1 MTEAPATPAPVLQEQ
16 ANANA
21 AQGPTAVEAPVVQIP
36 PPEAPKAEMVLNLER
51 EIPIAGSIIMT
62 QMQEKAVQ
70 DLVSSEDPGT
80 FLADQKNASLV
91 MSRNLRLMNQDT
103 VDKYN
108 GKVDL
113 PANTQVTHV
122 DENGYSWQIVSVTG
136 VDGDNFTVKVV
147 DKNNPIPQNLREK
160 ITRQDLI
167 MAMLKQKI
175 VPIID
180 QFPEAQRGLIKT
192 FIEGV
197 DGTASFDKMG
207 APEQTALKEALA
219 DAGILTVEDVEAFVK
234 KQKPQ
239 MEVPKE
245 ATSPEADLI
254 SIHNEGQQ
262 KEIDRLMAPLLEQG
276 YIVTDY
282 GAVTEIF
289 NSLGVNTA
297 AFEGQAV
304 EAGKQNK
311 QLTELLAK
319 KLGDEIVMDVDGKP
333 TKVKIDKAMRSK
345 WQEQQKEQQTL
356 ELFFKEISVQM
367 ENENPLKSYF
377 EAVSN
382 GTLDQEVGRQV
393 VDSFNTG
400 EIGKVPDVSKE
411 KNAKVAAAMKELQR
425 SRDIISLL
433 RKGGYAMT
441 ALAAL
446 SAFFAFRATKE
457 QGGGQQ

>member
-1 MTEAPATPAPVLQEQ
+1 MTEAPATPAPSLQEQ

-21 AQGPTAVEAPVVQIP
+21 VQGPTAVEAPVVQIP
-36 PPEAPKAEMVLNLER
+36 VPEAPKSELVLNLER
-51 EIPIAGSIIMT
+51 DIPVAGSIIMT

-70 DLVSSEDPGT
+70 DLVSSEDPGS

-91 MSRNLRLMNQDT
+91 MSRNLRLMNQDA

-113 PANTQVTHV
+113 PANTQVSYV
-122 DENGYSWQIVSVTG
+122 DVNGYQWQVVSVTA
-136 VDGDNFTVKVV
+136 VDGDNFTVKAV
-147 DKNNPIPQNLREK
+147 DKNNPIPQTLREP

-167 MAMLKQKI
+167 MAMLKQKVI
-175 VPIID
+175 PVID
-180 QFPEAQRGLIKT
+180 QFPEAQRKLIKT

-197 DGTASFDKMG
+197 DGTTAFDQMG
-207 APEQTALKEALA
+207 GSEQTALKEALA

-234 KQKPQ
+234 KQKPEI
-239 MEVPKE
+239 EVPKD
-245 ATSPEADLI
+245 ATDPEINLI

-262 KEIDRLMAPLLEQG
+262 KEIDRLMSPLLEQG

-282 GAVTEIF
+282 GAVAEIF

-297 AFEGQAV
+297 AFQSQAI

-311 QLTELLAK
+311 QLTDLLAK
-319 KLGDEIVMDVDGKP
+319 KLGDEIVMDIDGKP

-393 VDSFNTG
+393 VESFKTG
-400 EIGKVPDVSKE
+400 EIGKTPDVSKE

-425 SRDIISLL
+425 SRDVISLL
-433 RKGGYAMT
+433 KKGGYAMT

-457 QGGGQQ
+457 QGGGQ

>member
-1 MTEAPATPAPVLQEQ
+1 MTEAPATPAPSLQEQ

-21 AQGPTAVEAPVVQIP
+21 VQGPTAVEAPVVQIP
-36 PPEAPKAEMVLNLER
+36 VPEAPKSELVLNLER
-51 EIPIAGSIIMT
+51 DIPVAGSIIMT

-70 DLVSSEDPGT
+70 DLVSSEDPGS

-113 PANTQVTHV
+113 PANTQVSYV
-122 DENGYSWQIVSVTG
+122 DVNGYQWQVVSVTA
-136 VDGDNFTVKVV
+136 VDGDNFTVKAV
-147 DKNNPIPQNLREK
+147 DKNNPIPQTLREP

-167 MAMLKQKI
+167 MAMLKQKVI
-175 VPIID
+175 PVID
-180 QFPEAQRGLIKT
+180 QFPEAQRKLIKT

-197 DGTASFDKMG
+197 DGTTAFDQMG
-207 APEQTALKEALA
+207 GSEQTALKEALA

-234 KQKPQ
+234 KQKPEI
-239 MEVPKE
+239 EVPKD
-245 ATSPEADLI
+245 ATDPEINLI

-262 KEIDRLMAPLLEQG
+262 KEIDRLMSPLLEQG

-282 GAVTEIF
+282 GAVAEIF

-297 AFEGQAV
+297 AFQSQAI

-311 QLTELLAK
+311 QLTDLLAK
-319 KLGDEIVMDVDGKP
+319 KLGDEIVMDIDGKP

-393 VDSFNTG
+393 VESFKTG
-400 EIGKVPDVSKE
+400 EIGKTPDVSKE

-425 SRDIISLL
+425 SRDVISLL
-433 RKGGYAMT
+433 KKGGYAMT